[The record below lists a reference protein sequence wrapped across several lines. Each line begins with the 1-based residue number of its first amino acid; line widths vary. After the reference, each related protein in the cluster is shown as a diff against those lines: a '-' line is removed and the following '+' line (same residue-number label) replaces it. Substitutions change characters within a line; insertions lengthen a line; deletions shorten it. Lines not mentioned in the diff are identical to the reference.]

1 MKAINPLV
9 VKEVGVMS
17 AMVFQHICYW
27 MQSQAVDVIYRTNEE
42 LSYDLEG
49 CVSRHQVQR
58 AKQKLID
65 AELIK
70 VSFDHKCKFVRTTYY
85 RLTAKGKKL
94 LLGLKVGK
102 SKGVN
107 NENKPSE
114 QPLVELPTN
123 VVVEL
128 PSNVPVESNV
138 RSVEDDKTQECTKTT
153 DVTKEPSTECREST
167 NEVVKSDFKQPWIP
181 KHLYAQQKKDL
192 RQFESLNKELIISE
206 AMKESFDE
214 GMLGNK
220 KSVKGIPEHLLSDPK
235 VARMFKHKR

>member
-1 MKAINPLV
+1 MKVINPLV

-42 LSYDLEG
+42 LSHDLEG
-49 CVSRHQVQR
+49 CVSKHQVQR

-65 AELIK
+65 AKLIK

-85 RLTAKGKKL
+85 RLTEKGKKL

-102 SKGVN
+102 SKQQVLQS
-107 NENKPSE
+107 KATK
-114 QPLVELPTN
+114 QPIVESPTN
-123 VVVEL
+123 VVVES
-128 PSNVPVESNV
+128 PTDTPVESNV
-138 RSVEDDKTQECTKTT
+138 SPVEAIKPQDDTNTT
-153 DVTKEPSTECREST
+153 DEVKEPSTEHRELPS
-167 NEVVKSDFKQPWIP
+167 ESVKKDFKRLWIP
-181 KHLYAQQKKDL
+181 KHLYAQQQKDL
-192 RQFESLNKELIISE
+192 QKFEYLNKELIISE

-220 KSVKGIPEHLLSDPK
+220 KAVKGIPEHLLNDPK